1 MRVLLTGAHGF
12 IGGYIATALREAGH
26 VVVAAVRDPHGKHEI
41 ACDFARDVEPEMWL
55 PRLAGIDAVVNC
67 AGILRETGK
76 QKFAAIHVDAPV
88 ALFRAC
94 ARAGV
99 RKVVQVSALGEP
111 EDGEFIASKHRA
123 DAALAELDLDW
134 TVLRPG
140 LVYSASGA
148 YGGTALLRALS
159 VSPGVLFLPQRG
171 EQQMRPVAAEDVGW
185 AVVAALTAPAAAR
198 EVIEVVGPQA
208 LSFAGYLR
216 AWRAWFGLR
225 PARELHMPH
234 AFVEACVA
242 AGEGFTRGPVCR
254 VIWNLLARERMGAPD
269 ALARLAATLGI
280 APRGLDEAL
289 HERRCR
295 DGDRREA
302 QAYTLLPALRIAFA
316 LLWIAS
322 GPVGFFASSAQI
334 AATVPGWSDALAL
347 PLARATAMADL
358 ALGTLLLIGWRKR
371 LIEALMLAMLVAYT
385 VGIGLFAPQHWLDP
399 FGGLLKNLVLI
410 VALVLLRALESR
422 A

>member
-26 VVVAAVRDPHGKHEI
+26 TVLAAVRTPRGEHEI
-41 ACDFARDVEPEMWL
+41 ACDFARDVDPAIWL

-67 AGILRETGK
+67 AGILRETGA

-111 EDGEFIASKHRA
+111 DDGEFIASKHRA

-159 VSPGVLFLPQRG
+159 VLPGVLFLPQRG
-171 EQQMRPVAAEDVGW
+171 EQRLRPVAAEDVGRS
-185 AVVAALTAPAAAR
+185 VVAALAAPPAAR

-208 LSFAGYLR
+208 LTFAEYLR

-225 PARELHMPH
+225 PAWTLRMPH
-234 AFVEACVA
+234 AMVEACVA
-242 AGEGFTRGPVCR
+242 AGEAFTRGPVCR
-254 VIWNLLARERMGAPD
+254 VIWNLLARERVGAPG
-269 ALARLAATLGI
+269 ALARLAATLAI
-280 APRGLDEAL
+280 EPRSLVEAL

-295 DGDRREA
+295 DEDRREA

-322 GPVGFFASSAQI
+322 GLVGLAAPASQI
-334 AATVPGWSDALAL
+334 AVTVPGWPGALL
-347 PLARATAMADL
+347 LARATAVADL
-358 ALGTLLLIGWRKR
+358 ALGFLLLAGWRR
-371 LIEALMLAMLVAYT
+371 QLIEMLMLAMLVAYT
-385 VGIGLFAPQHWLDP
+385 IGIGLFAPQHWLDP
-399 FGGLLKNLVLI
+399 FGGLIKNLVLI
-410 VALVLLRALESR
+410 VALVLLRAQEPR